1 MTFLRL
7 LWVGLFLMDKP
18 SFCKLSHLTATA
30 DRSESGIK
38 AVLKLLRA
46 LPAFTPQTSVS
57 CCEHTGIYNALV
69 LFQLT
74 VSGLPIWLESSL
86 QIKQAGGLQRG
97 KSDQTD
103 AQPVRRCGIA
113 EYAFRFR
120 DRLRLWQPPANSY
133 KT

>member
-1 MTFLRL
+1 
-7 LWVGLFLMDKP
+7 MDKP